1 MPATAKLPVLPYL
14 CPQSMSADPSR
25 MAPETPTDTAAVS
38 AVKQDFVRQIVRD
51 DLASGK
57 HQAIRTRFPPEPNGY
72 LHIGHAKA
80 IALDFGIAG
89 EFGGRCN
96 LRFDDTNPA
105 KEDPEYVAAIQ
116 EDVRWLGFDWAELR
130 HASDYFEVFYLAGE
144 KLIRQGD
151 AFVCDLSAEEVRAY
165 RGSLNEPGRN
175 SPYRDRSVEENLDL
189 YARMRAGEFADGA
202 RTLRAKIDMA
212 SGNINLRD
220 PALYRIKKVTHQN
233 TGDAWPIYPMYDFAH
248 SLSDSC
254 EGITHSLC
262 TLEFEDHRPLYD
274 WCVAK
279 VDLPNSPELL
289 APLLAKGYP
298 NEAAIPR
305 QIEFSRANL
314 NYTVMSKRKLM
325 VLVQEGLVDGWDDP
339 RMPTLQGIRRRG
351 YTPASL
357 RLFADRLGVSKQNST
372 IDYSVLEGCL
382 REDLDAAAARRMAVI
397 DPLKLTISNLGGDH
411 EESLHFSNH
420 PKDESF
426 GSRQVPFSNQL
437 WIEREDFE
445 EVPPKGFKRLI
456 PGGEVRLRGAGILRC
471 DEVIKND
478 AGEIVELRGTLDPE
492 SRPGMAGADRKIK
505 GTIHW
510 VSARHAVEAEV
521 RLYDRLFDV
530 SAPDDDSDGKTYQDH
545 LNPNSRRAVTGYV
558 EPSAADVAPEQALQF
573 ERVGY
578 FVADRYD
585 HSPAR
590 PVFNRSVTLRDTWA
604 SKE

>member
-1 MPATAKLPVLPYL
+1 
-14 CPQSMSADPSR
+14 MSADPSR
-25 MAPETPTDTAAVS
+25 LAPEHPADSAAPA

-57 HQAIRTRFPPEPNGY
+57 HQGVRTRFPPEPNGY

-80 IALDFGIAG
+80 ICLDFGVAN

-105 KEDPEYVAAIQ
+105 KEDPEYVEAIQ
-116 EDVRWLGFDWAELR
+116 DDVRWLGFQWAELR
-130 HASDYFEVFYLAGE
+130 HASDYFELFYLAGE

-189 YARMRAGEFADGA
+189 FRRMRAGEFADGA

-274 WCVAK
+274 WCVSK
-279 VDLPNSPELL
+279 VDLPHSPELL
-289 APLLAKGYP
+289 APLLAKGLP

-325 VLVQEGLVDGWDDP
+325 VLVQDKLVDGWDDP

-351 YTPASL
+351 YTAAAI
-357 RLFADRLGVSKQNST
+357 RLWAERLGVSKQNSV

-397 DPLKLTISNLGGDH
+397 DPLKLVITNLDDSH

-426 GSRQVPFSNQL
+426 GSRQVPFSNHL

-471 DEVIKND
+471 DEVIKNE
-478 AGEIVELRGTLDPE
+478 AGAIVELRGTLDPE

-510 VSARHAVEAEV
+510 VSARHAVAAEV

-530 SAPDDDSDGKTYQDH
+530 AAPDDDSDGKTYKDH
-545 LNPNSRRAVTGYV
+545 LNPNSRRTVTGYV
-558 EPSAADVAPEQALQF
+558 EPAAAQAAPEQAFQF

-585 HSPAR
+585 HRPQQ